1 LEERNTLADHSKLR
15 EWSKQTN
22 GMFLGKSMDLDDMMT
37 LAQKNNWDARVF
49 SVKHDCWSFEESWVF
64 LAFIFSLFSFE
75 WFLRKWLGK
84 I

>member
-1 LEERNTLADHSKLR
+1 
-15 EWSKQTN
+15 
-22 GMFLGKSMDLDDMMT
+22 MT
-37 LAQKNNWDARVF
+37 LAQKNNWDARVL
-49 SVKHDCWSFEESWVF
+49 SVKYDWWSFEESWAF